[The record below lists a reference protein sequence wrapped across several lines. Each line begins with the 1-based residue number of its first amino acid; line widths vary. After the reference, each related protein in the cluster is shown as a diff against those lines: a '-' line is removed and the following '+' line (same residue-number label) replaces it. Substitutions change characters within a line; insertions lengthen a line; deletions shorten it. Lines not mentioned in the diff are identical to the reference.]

1 MLFRSHWPTLSRM
14 GKFHAVFATHSIPEA
29 IDYYLLFKEQDK
41 LPLSVTVLV
50 DPSIDN
56 EQERI
61 DKALIK
67 QDALEEI
74 IGDYNERY
82 GKEFTLGTW
91 PAFKTDV
98 SNRLAH
104 KRPYLGIEKKPE
116 ERLDI
121 LIVVDQMLTGFDS
134 KWINALY
141 LDKILRYEMIIQ
153 AFSRTNRLFNENEK
167 PFGVIRYYRRPHTI
181 DRKSVV

>member
-1 MLFRSHWPTLSRM
+1 MLFRSEHQRQVVADILKHWPTLSRM

-29 IDYYLLFKEQDK
+29 IDYYHLFKEQDK

-82 GKEFTLGTW
+82 GREFTLGTW

-134 KWINALY
+134 KWINAQ
-141 LDKILRYEMIIQ
+141 IGR
-153 AFSRTNRLFNENEK
+153 AH
-167 PFGVIRYYRRPHTI
+167 V
-181 DRKSVV
+181 